1 MKTGTQ
7 IKRQVRRIAKA
18 IQTRIDYVQQLGQL
32 DRRLGLRARFTRVV
46 NAQAKAGLRPA
57 RRLMESDNYNFAR

>member
-18 IQTRIDYVQQLGQL
+18 IQRRIDYVQQTKQL
-32 DRRLGLRARFTRVV
+32 HRRPVLQGRFSRVV
-46 NAQAKAGLRPA
+46 DAQADAGLRPA
-57 RRLMESDNYNFAR
+57 YRLMESHNFLP